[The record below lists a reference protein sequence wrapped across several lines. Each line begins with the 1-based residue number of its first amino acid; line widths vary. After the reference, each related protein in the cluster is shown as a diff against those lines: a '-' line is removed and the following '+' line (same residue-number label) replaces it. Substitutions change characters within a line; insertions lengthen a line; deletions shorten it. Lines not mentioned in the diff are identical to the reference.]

1 MQTLWARVIH
11 RLQAVSPVWQNL
23 LGIPKKGVEKS
34 QQKKAKQ
41 QKIIVS
47 VLRGTHASINFFC
60 SLIFFYLH
68 EEQDVVLGYSLNFS
82 FLSFL
87 HSEVVGYVILRLA

>member
-47 VLRGTHASINFFC
+47 VLHGTCANINFFLF
-60 SLIFFYLH
+60 SDFFL
-68 EEQDVVLGYSLNFS
+68 
-82 FLSFL
+82 
-87 HSEVVGYVILRLA
+87 LA

>member
-1 MQTLWARVIH
+1 MQTLWARVIQ

-23 LGIPKKGVEKS
+23 LGIPKNGVEKG

-41 QKIIVS
+41 QKIIVCCMEL
-47 VLRGTHASINFFC
+47 VLTSIFFFTD
-60 SLIFFYLH
+60 FFYLY
-68 EEQDVVLGYSLNFS
+68 EEQDVVLGYSLNIS

-87 HSEVVGYVILRLA
+87 HSEVVGYVIPRLA

>member
-1 MQTLWARVIH
+1 ML
-11 RLQAVSPVWQNL
+11 
-23 LGIPKKGVEKS
+23 
-34 QQKKAKQ
+34 
-41 QKIIVS
+41 
-47 VLRGTHASINFFC
+47 ASIFLFTD
-60 SLIFFYLH
+60 FFYLH